1 MSAERTLVAALTGLT
16 LSLGVAAA
24 DEEDDYPDAAFLEYL
39 GGWESSDEVW
49 AMLDNDIR
57 YATARPEPIVEPVV
71 APSDEDDEEP
81 DTEEPDTE
89 EPDEDEATERR
100 R

>member
-16 LSLGVAAA
+16 LSLGVTAA
-24 DEEDDYPDAAFLEYL
+24 DEEDYPDTAFLEFL

-71 APSDEDDEEP
+71 APRDEEDEEP
-81 DTEEPDTE
+81 DTEEA
-89 EPDEDEATERR
+89 DEDEATEQDDDA
-100 R
+100 

>member
-1 MSAERTLVAALTGLT
+1 MSAERTLVAAITGLT

-24 DEEDDYPDAAFLEYL
+24 DEEEDYPDVAFLEYL

-57 YATARPEPIVEPVV
+57 YAAAQPEPIVEPRKTN
-71 APSDEDDEEP
+71 DDEEP
-81 DTEEPDTE
+81 ADNEPEDDETTEQD
-89 EPDEDEATERR
+89 DEA
-100 R
+100 